1 MLDNLRESA
10 SQSPF
15 FQEEPS
21 PESNQPAPSPKRK
34 RSSGTFLGMTP
45 VQRFVIAF
53 MLFLMTCMLGT
64 LFLMVT
70 EKIVI
75 RLF

>member
-15 FQEEPS
+15 FQEEQP
-21 PESNQPAPSPKRK
+21 PEPKKPAPSPRRR
-34 RSSGTFLGMTP
+34 RSGRFLGMTA
-45 VQRFVIAF
+45 VQRFVLSL
-53 MLFLMTCMLGT
+53 MLFMMTCMLGT

>member
-15 FQEEPS
+15 FQEEQAPPEKPPS
-21 PESNQPAPSPKRK
+21 RLRRR
-34 RSSGTFLGMTP
+34 RSYGPFLGMTP
-45 VQRFVIAF
+45 LQRFVVAL

-64 LFLMVT
+64 LCLLVT